1 VPAPAT
7 FTPTAERLL
16 DALGPLDAE
25 PEAND
30 YALQHFVSALAVGWD
45 TVAEI
50 IRDRDD
56 GRPGFAV
63 LFDPDDCP
71 ADFLTWASQ
80 FVGVVMLPGLSE
92 EQQRLRIKE
101 TGGAKR
107 GTPSAIEGAA
117 RQFLKPAV
125 APFNYFTNP
134 SGEGA
139 AKFTDAPGFTVTREA
154 GGANGVPAY
163 VGSYRDK
170 HQANTGS
177 PADSDAGFVAAYTFP
192 AAGDW
197 VVSLYVWVPNEW
209 TGTPI
214 QIVHDGTYAG
224 ATTGV
229 TVVTDPALRG
239 RWQRIWTQLNIAPG
253 DLTGALLLRTTGAT
267 PTSTATGII
276 YTDAMMVSAGT
287 IPPDYSDGDTEGHHW
302 VGTPHA
308 SVTATDGAPAD
319 ASVYVI
325 ERHGSPYEL
334 TVATLTAETPQADL
348 VLRALQEQRPAGL
361 KLTHVVVDGGIY
373 TVLLGAHA
381 NYAELVT
388 DFANYDAVRTNPA
401 HT

>member
-1 VPAPAT
+1 VAAPAS
-7 FTPTAERLL
+7 FTPSAERLL
-16 DALGPLDAE
+16 DSLGPLDAE

-56 GRPGFAV
+56 GSPGFAV
-63 LFDPDDCP
+63 LFDPDECP
-71 ADFLTWASQ
+71 ADFLEWASQ

-125 APFNYFTNP
+125 APFNYATNP
-134 SGEGA
+134 SGEN
-139 AKFTDAPGFTVTREA
+139 APKLADGPSSVVTREA
-154 GGANGVPAY
+154 SGVNGVPAY
-163 VGSYRDK
+163 AGGFRDK
-170 HQANTGS
+170 HQVTVAS
-177 PADSDAGFVAAYTFP
+177 PADSNMGGFFYTVP
-192 AAGDW
+192 GAGDW
-197 VVSLYVWVPNEW
+197 VVSTYIWVPNEW
-209 TGTPI
+209 TGTPVNW
-214 QIVHDGTYAG
+214 VHDATFTG
-224 ATTGV
+224 ATVGT
-229 TVVTDPALRG
+229 TVASDPALRG
-239 RWQRIWTQLNIAPG
+239 RWQRIWTQINIAAG
-253 DLTGALLLRTTGAT
+253 DLAGAFILRTTGTT

-276 YTDAMMVSAGT
+276 YTDALMISQGT
-287 IPPDYSDGDTEGHHW
+287 VPPDYSDGDTEGHHW

-308 SVTATDGAPAD
+308 SVTATDGDPAD
-319 ASVYVI
+319 AAAYII
-325 ERHGSPYEL
+325 ERHGSPYDL
-334 TVATLTAETPQADL
+334 TVATLTAETPEPTLAF
-348 VLRALQEQRPAGL
+348 RALLEQKPAGL

-388 DFANYDAVRTNPA
+388 DFANYDAARANPA